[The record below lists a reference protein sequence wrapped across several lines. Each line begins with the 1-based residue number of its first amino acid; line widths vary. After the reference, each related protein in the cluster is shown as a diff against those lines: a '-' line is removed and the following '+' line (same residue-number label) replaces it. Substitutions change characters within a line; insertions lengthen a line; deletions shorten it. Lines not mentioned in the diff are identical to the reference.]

1 MKNDINKRGYLL
13 PKGCKDLADVLKQK
27 DRKPE
32 VPSIRTI
39 QLPQI
44 IGEIAL
50 PPAMTVRE
58 LARCLKR
65 RPSRIIA
72 DLLMLFGHPRSVGQF
87 IQFYEMEQ
95 VVRLYG
101 FTAKMLPTSRGTE

>member
-1 MKNDINKRGYLL
+1 MKHDISKRGYLL
-13 PKGCKDLADVLKQK
+13 PKGCKDLVDVLKLK
-27 DRKPE
+27 DRHPE
-32 VPSIRTI
+32 VSSIRTI
-39 QLPQI
+39 ELPPI
-44 IGEIAL
+44 IGEITL

-72 DLLMLFGHPRSVGQF
+72 DLLRLFGQSISVRHTIYFFQ
-87 IQFYEMEQ
+87 MEQ

-101 FTAKMLPTSRGTE
+101 FTAKKLS

>member
-1 MKNDINKRGYLL
+1 MILQQMKHDSTKRGYLL
-13 PKGCKDLADVLKQK
+13 PKGCKDLGDVLKQK
-27 DRKPE
+27 DRQPE
-32 VPSIRTI
+32 VSSIRTI
-39 QLPQI
+39 ELPPI
-44 IGEIAL
+44 IGEIRL

-65 RPSRIIA
+65 PPSRIIA
-72 DLLMLFGHPRSVGQF
+72 DLLMLFGHSLSVRHI

-101 FTAKMLPTSRGTE
+101 FTAKELF

>member
-1 MKNDINKRGYLL
+1 MLQQMKHDFSKRGFLL
-13 PKGCKDLADVLKQK
+13 PKGCKDLADALKLK
-27 DRKPE
+27 DTRRE
-32 VPSIRTI
+32 VSSIRTI
-39 QLPQI
+39 ELPPI
-44 IGEIAL
+44 IGEITL

-72 DLLMLFGHPRSVGQF
+72 DLLMLFGHPLSARHI
-87 IQFYEMEQ
+87 IQFWEIEQ

-101 FTAKMLPTSRGTE
+101 FTAKKLS